1 MGGVETARK
10 YASVAGKDAI
20 PLIALTAD
28 ASLESRKECE
38 AAGFRM
44 YITKPFEGKRVFSA
58 IYSVVPAGTATPAGG
73 EGEQLAL
80 DLPGSVSPPSPPQE
94 ETKPDLLDTTFM
106 AQIEAMGPTREFVK
120 NVVWVF
126 IRDSEKHVR
135 TMEQA
140 AKAGDIGV
148 FRDTAHA
155 LKGMA
160 GQIGALT
167 VMDMARRLETMKE
180 GHSMPERLD
189 MIEAI
194 KGDLAVVKRTLL
206 RRISFGNAQIGG
218 GSG

>member
-1 MGGVETARK
+1 
-10 YASVAGKDAI
+10 
-20 PLIALTAD
+20 
-28 ASLESRKECE
+28 
-38 AAGFRM
+38 
-44 YITKPFEGKRVFSA
+44 
-58 IYSVVPAGTATPAGG
+58 
-73 EGEQLAL
+73 
-80 DLPGSVSPPSPPQE
+80 
-94 ETKPDLLDTTFM
+94 M

-206 RRISFGNAQIGG
+206 RRISFGQAQISG